1 MFKEKQ
7 KEYVA
12 WGLTAF
18 AVIAAS
24 LVVYFVIRDFAS
36 VKKMLA
42 GVVRIL
48 MPVIY
53 GCVMAF
59 LMAPL
64 YDRVRRL
71 FQPKKD
77 AAGQGAAKGS
87 AEVLGRFTATL
98 FSIVMILAGLT
109 ALISMVIPQL
119 ISGFLDLYNRIPDSV
134 NSVETLIETL
144 MKDNPEGR
152 ETAIR
157 YYNQM
162 YSAAI
167 SWVNTNMIPN
177 INQYVTSIT
186 SGVVKLV
193 SGLSSFF
200 IGIIVMAYLLNMKE
214 HLAMQ
219 CKRAA
224 YALLPVSAA
233 NALVEEAR
241 YIGQVFSS
249 FIVGK
254 IIDSVIVGII
264 CYIAMALLKMPYALV
279 ISVIVG
285 VTNVIPF
292 FGPFIGAVP
301 SVLILLMVRPVSAL
315 QFLVLILILQQFDG
329 NILGPKILGS
339 TTGVSSFWVLFSI
352 LLFGGLWGI
361 VGMIIGIP
369 TFAVIQRQFSRLI
382 GRHLK
387 KKHLP
392 ADPDFYENLE
402 RINPEDGSG
411 IRRDSVKKA
420 VKTGL
425 HSGQK

>member
-12 WGLTAF
+12 WGLMAF

>member
-1 MFKEKQ
+1 MFKDKH

-24 LVVYFVIRDFAS
+24 LVVYFVIRDFAA
-36 VKKMLA
+36 VKRMLSS
-42 GVVRIL
+42 VVRIL

-53 GCVMAF
+53 GCIMAF

-71 FQPKKD
+71 FGPKTG
-77 AAGQGAAKGS
+77 AGGKGS
-87 AEVLGRFTATL
+87 GEVLGRFAATL
-98 FSIVMILAGLT
+98 FSIVLILAGLT

-119 ISGFLDLYNRIPDSV
+119 ISGFIDLYNRIPDSV
-134 NSVETLIETL
+134 NSVETLIDTL

-157 YYNQM
+157 YYNQI

-167 SWVNTNMIPN
+167 SWVNTNVIPN

-369 TFAVIQRQFSRLI
+369 TFAVIQRQVSRLI
-382 GRHLK
+382 GRRLK

-392 ADPDFYENLE
+392 ADPDFYETLE

-411 IRRDSVKKA
+411 IKMTASKRVA
-420 VKTGL
+420 KTGL
-425 HSGQK
+425 HSGRK

>member
-87 AEVLGRFTATL
+87 AEVLGRFAATL

-157 YYNQM
+157 YYNQI

-292 FGPFIGAVP
+292 FGPFIGAIP

-402 RINPEDGSG
+402 RINPEDGSS

-425 HSGQK
+425 QSGQK

>member
-24 LVVYFVIRDFAS
+24 LVVYFVIRDFAA

-64 YDRVRRL
+64 YDRVRKL

-87 AEVLGRFTATL
+87 AEVLGRFAATL

-157 YYNQM
+157 YYNQI

-241 YIGQVFSS
+241 YIGHVFSS

-387 KKHLP
+387 RKHLP

-411 IRRDSVKKA
+411 IRRAPVKKA